1 MPYPTTIFAP
11 EFLRLEHGEIRILL
25 NVLRSPLATHVFM
38 ILLSQAD
45 FNTGWALL
53 SYDRLMDLCRPPQP
67 ERGQRKAGPTRK
79 QVRNAVD
86 ALIAAKLVARNAEK
100 NAHQGML
107 HLRVRPRKK
116 DPTKKPRPAAQRA
129 G

>member
-1 MPYPTTIFAP
+1 MPFPATIFAP
-11 EFLRLEHGEIRILL
+11 EFLRLEHGEIQRLL
-25 NVLRSPLATHVFM
+25 NVLRSPLATQVFL

-45 FNTGWALL
+45 FKTGWALL

-79 QVRNAVD
+79 QVRGAVD
-86 ALIAAKLVARNAEK
+86 ALIAAKLIARNAEK

-107 HLRVRPRKK
+107 HLRVRPRNKAA
-116 DPTKKPRPAAQRA
+116 TKNARPAA
-129 G
+129 